1 MLVEF
6 IPWLSW
12 CLVELV
18 RHFKIFRTKYFS
30 FGSFLY
36 DSSDHIYRSKNG
48 ENSLFSAISKFT
60 YNANFDF
67 SVRQITLGQK
77 FSSSLIFTKSKF
89 YSLTREKMRRCRRR
103 WAWAINLFFAS
114 PFHSAFVW
122 FFPVFS
128 SLPLC
133 LCISASKKESLPL
146 VAQNYAWNTAENL
159 IV

>member
-1 MLVEF
+1 M
-6 IPWLSW
+6 
-12 CLVELV
+12 VELV

-48 ENSLFSAISKFT
+48 ENSLFSAISKCT

-122 FFPVFS
+122 FF
-128 SLPLC
+128 LC
-133 LCISASKKESLPL
+133 SPHYHYVEDSRRWQKMCSPHYH
-146 VAQNYAWNTAENL
+146 YAFQHQKRNRYH
-159 IV
+159 